1 MPDYYSSGTINIP
14 NVTGDIVITAV
25 ATPGTVTSLSA
36 VFNQGSAVIYDTDSL
51 DTLRQYLTVTASYST
66 STSAEVTTY
75 TLSGTLT
82 EGTSTITAAF
92 RGQTATFS
100 VTVSHSSTEYAY
112 EVVGTGLVNNSGG
125 VGNNT
130 TYSLTGFFELD
141 SEYSALTFTHDPT
154 NATVYCYIQFFNGDT
169 FVSRKAIEKTSNATR
184 RCDYSNLGTVTK
196 ARCSFNPTS
205 LTNVKFMKGLV

>member
-1 MPDYYSSGTINIP
+1 MPDYYSSGTINIA

-36 VFNQGSAVIYDTDSL
+36 VFNQGSAIIYDTDSL

-66 STSAEVTTY
+66 GTSAEVTAY

-82 EGTSTITAAF
+82 EGTSTITASF
-92 RGQTATFS
+92 GGQTATFS

-112 EVVGTGLVNNSGG
+112 EVVGTGLVNTSGG

-130 TYSLTGFFELD
+130 SYSLTNFFNLD
-141 SEYSALTFTHDPT
+141 SEYSALTFTHDT
-154 NATVYCYIQFFNGDT
+154 AGTTVYCYVQFFNGDT
-169 FVSRKAIEKTSNATR
+169 YVSRKAVSKTTDTTR
-184 RCDYSNLGTVTK
+184 QCNYSDLGTVTK
-196 ARCSFNPTS
+196 ARISFSPTS
-205 LTNVKFMKGLV
+205 LTNVKIMKGLV